1 MARNSTRQAQDKLGV
16 LKPDKEL
23 KKKKK
28 NIVIVS
34 ETMWIW

>member
-16 LKPDKEL
+16 LNPTRNS
-23 KKKKK
+23 KKKHK

-34 ETMWIW
+34 ETM